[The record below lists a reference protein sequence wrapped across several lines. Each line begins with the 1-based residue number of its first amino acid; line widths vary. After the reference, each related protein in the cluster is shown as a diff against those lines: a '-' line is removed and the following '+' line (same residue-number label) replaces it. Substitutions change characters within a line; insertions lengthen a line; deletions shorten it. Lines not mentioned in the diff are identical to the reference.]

1 MWLTLC
7 TMLGMTTMKNHP
19 SGLKRWSGIFSTMC
33 LKYFRHKIPKPQ
45 LLPTRWPFWWVPSG
59 ICPFKKIMS
68 GLCHVKT
75 TQSWIEWLDVVV
87 CPHISSNVMV
97 SIFVELQFAP
107 LVGNKTLFFDV
118 GILIILDKESITSS
132 SMNVY
137 L

>member
-1 MWLTLC
+1 
-7 TMLGMTTMKNHP
+7 
-19 SGLKRWSGIFSTMC
+19 
-33 LKYFRHKIPKPQ
+33 
-45 LLPTRWPFWWVPSG
+45 
-59 ICPFKKIMS
+59 
-68 GLCHVKT
+68 
-75 TQSWIEWLDVVV
+75 
-87 CPHISSNVMV
+87 MV